1 MSRGLRVLYVENDEA
16 LLGLLGQSISL
27 HPKIEQLVAA
37 RNSDEALKFA
47 ESTRFDGALL
57 DVSLGPTSLT
67 GVELALELRAKNEHL
82 GIVLLSQHISAGY
95 LSSLPDQFG
104 YGWSAIQKSATL
116 SFNYLVDVLEL
127 TAKGK
132 TVADPNTLIGVEETT
147 NHSAKLTKRQHQVIA
162 LAATGL
168 DATEIAKHLN
178 LAAVSVRQ
186 ELSKCYKVLIP
197 NPKPGTDLRT
207 AAVLKYLRDTRA
219 GLD

>member
-27 HPKIEQLVAA
+27 QPKIEQLVAA
-37 RNSDEALKFA
+37 RNSEEALQFA
-47 ESTRFDGALL
+47 ESTRFDAALL

-116 SFNYLVDVLEL
+116 SFEYLVDVLEL

-147 NHSAKLTKRQHQVIA
+147 NLSAKLTKRQHQVIA

-219 GLD
+219 GLE

>member
-1 MSRGLRVLYVENDEA
+1 MSRGLKVLYVENDEA

-27 HPKIEQLVAA
+27 HPKIGQLVTA
-37 RNSDEALKFA
+37 RNSGEAKEAA
-47 ESTRFDGALL
+47 EATRFDAALL

-67 GVELALELRAKNEHL
+67 GVELALELRTQNEHL
-82 GIVLLSQHISAGY
+82 GVVLLSQHISADY
-95 LSSLPDQFG
+95 LTSLPDQFG

-116 SFNYLVDVLEL
+116 SFDYLVEVLEK
-127 TAKGK
+127 TAKGQ
-132 TVADPNTLIGVEETT
+132 TVIDPNAAPRNDENRNLSV
-147 NHSAKLTKRQHQVIA
+147 KLTKRQHQVIA

-168 DATEIAKHLN
+168 DATEIAKHLQ

-207 AAVLKYLRDTRA
+207 AAVLKYLRDTRS
-219 GLD
+219 GLE

>member
-27 HPKIEQLVAA
+27 QPKIEQLVAA
-37 RNSDEALKFA
+37 RNSDEALQFA
-47 ESTRFDGALL
+47 ESIRFDAALL

-116 SFNYLVDVLEL
+116 SFDYLVDVLEL

-147 NHSAKLTKRQHQVIA
+147 NLSAKLTKRQHQVIA

-207 AAVLKYLRDTRA
+207 AAVLKYHRDTRE